1 MANSTLEQFPKQIKL
16 PDGKMVHLRLM
27 TAADKDAIL
36 RFASKLSED
45 DLLFLRT
52 DITDPAIV
60 DGWIENLHKGT
71 TITILAEVN
80 GELIAYAS
88 LHQDHARWTRRI
100 GEIRVNAARRY
111 RGIGLGRALTSEIF
125 EVGKGHGVKK
135 MVVMMTPEQSGART
149 ACERLGFKVEAL
161 LADWVEDRRGQPRD
175 LLVMTFDLTGFT
187 DQAAA

>member
-60 DGWIENLHKGT
+60 DGWAT
-71 TITILAEVN
+71 
-80 GELIAYAS
+80 
-88 LHQDHARWTRRI
+88 
-100 GEIRVNAARRY
+100 
-111 RGIGLGRALTSEIF
+111 GLCVSST
-125 EVGKGHGVKK
+125 
-135 MVVMMTPEQSGART
+135 
-149 ACERLGFKVEAL
+149 CLG
-161 LADWVEDRRGQPRD
+161 
-175 LLVMTFDLTGFT
+175 
-187 DQAAA
+187 

>member
-1 MANSTLEQFPKQIKL
+1 MANSTLEQYPKQIKL
-16 PDGKMVHLRLM
+16 PDGKVVHLRLM

-60 DGWIENLHKGT
+60 DGWIENLRKGT

-100 GEIRVNAARRY
+100 GEIRVNAERRY
-111 RGIGLGRALTSEIF
+111 RGVGLGRALTSEIF
-125 EVGKGHGVKK
+125 EVGKSHGVKK
-135 MVVMMTPEQSGART
+135 MVVLMTPEQTGART